1 MNRLAARRE
10 IRHADFEMPGGGPAE
25 QGREMTYR
33 LLQGM
38 RVVEGAAFV
47 AGPSCGLYLAQM
59 GAEVIRFD
67 NIGGGPDF
75 RRWPLAGN
83 GASLY
88 WEGLNKGKKSVAIDM
103 SSAEGREL
111 AVALATAPGED
122 GGLFVT
128 NFPVDGFLS
137 WSALSARRA
146 DLICLRVMGWA
157 DGTPAVDYTVNAAVG
172 VPMMTGPA
180 DDPRP
185 VNHVLP
191 AWDLLT
197 GAYAAFALLAAE
209 RARQATG
216 EGQEIRVPLSD
227 IAGSTLSHLGQIA
240 EVLESGTDRPRM
252 GNDLFGAFG
261 RDFATRDGR
270 VIVVAITPRQWKDL
284 VRVLGLQQPVADLEA
299 ELGVSF
305 AADEGVRFTHRA
317 RLFPLFEAAFAAA
330 DMTALKPQFDACGV
344 CWSPYRGLRDALV
357 KGEAPFGNNPVFEE
371 IRHPSGLSYA
381 AAGPA
386 ATLSGV
392 ARDSLM
398 PAPRLGENTDEVLG
412 ALLGIGDLEIA
423 RLHDRGV
430 IAGPPSGA

>member
-1 MNRLAARRE
+1 
-10 IRHADFEMPGGGPAE
+10 
-25 QGREMTYR
+25 MTYR
-33 LLQGM
+33 LLEGM
-38 RVVEGAAFV
+38 RVVEGAAFI
-47 AGPSCGLYLAQM
+47 AGPSCGLHLAQM

-75 RRWPLAGN
+75 RRWPLAAN

-111 AVALATAPGED
+111 AVALATAPGPD
-122 GGLFVT
+122 GGMFVT

-137 WSALSARRA
+137 YSALSARRA

-157 DGTPAVDYTVNAAVG
+157 DGTSAVDYTINAAVG
-172 VPMMTGPA
+172 LPLMTGHA

-191 AWDLLT
+191 AWDVIT

-209 RARQATG
+209 RARRTMG
-216 EGQEIRVPLSD
+216 TGQEIRVPLSD
-227 IAGSTLSHLGQIA
+227 VAATTLSHLGQVA
-240 EVLESGTDRPRM
+240 EVIESGDRPRS

-270 VIVVAITPRQWKDL
+270 IIVVAITPRQWRDL
-284 VRVLGLQQPVADLEA
+284 VQVLELGPQVAAIEA

-305 AADEGVRFTHRA
+305 AADEGVRFTHRE
-317 RLFPLFEAAFAAA
+317 RLFPLFDAAFAALDTA
-330 DMTALKPQFDACGV
+330 ALKPLFDARGV
-344 CWSPYRGLRDALV
+344 CWSTYRTL
-357 KGEAPFGNNPVFEE
+357 GEALTEPEGLFRGNPVFQEAS
-371 IRHPSGLSYA
+371 HPSGLRYP

-386 ATLSGV
+386 ATLAG
-392 ARDSLM
+392 APRDDLK
-398 PAPRLGENTDEVLG
+398 PAPRLGEHFVGMLAD
-412 ALLGIGDLEIA
+412 LLGMGDLEIA
-423 RLHDRGV
+423 RLHDKGV
-430 IAGPPSGA
+430 VAGAQSGA